1 MFMEFMSLEVLGNLF
16 SGNLEFFVSLV
27 MNNIFLTFGL
37 LSFFVIT
44 QEKKA
49 NLPRFGVF
57 MLFVW
62 GVFDFA
68 FGNGGT
74 PFSKIS
80 MFWYIGL
87 SFATN
92 IFLGGTKWATKAS
105 LVIILWYQGFSFL
118 FG

>member
-1 MFMEFMSLEVLGNLF
+1 MEFMTLNVLGELF
-16 SGNLEFFVSLV
+16 TGNLEFFVSLV

-44 QEKKA
+44 HDKKA
-49 NLPRFGVF
+49 NLGRFGIF

-62 GVFDFA
+62 GVFDFVTA
-68 FGNGGT
+68 NGGT

-92 IFLGGTKWATKAS
+92 IFLGGTKLATKATIA
-105 LVIILWYQGFSFL
+105 IILWYQGFSFL